1 MKLFDNIGAL
11 ASLPGPLVVAAG
23 VFDGL
28 HPGHQAV
35 LQAAREAADASG
47 GTPVVL
53 TFDPHPSKILRPD
66 QPSRLLTSTAHKL
79 QLIEGFG
86 ISSVL
91 MIRFDAGFAAV
102 TAEAFLR
109 QLAAP
114 ANNLRRICVG
124 AGWKFGHARQGDP
137 DLLRRLG
144 PELGFETTE
153 VEPVRIDGVMV
164 SSTLIR
170 QFVEAGDLPSVRRF
184 LGRNYSILG
193 TVLHGDGLGHQLG
206 FPTANLSAHNE
217 QFPPDGV
224 YAVDVRLES
233 QTVRGVANIGS
244 RPTVKSAGE
253 RLLEVHLL
261 DYSDNLYG
269 RNIEAEF
276 LHFLRPEKK
285 FPSLD
290 ALREQIALDAALAE
304 SLFK

>member
-66 QPSRLLTSTAHKL
+66 QPSQLLTSTSHKL
-79 QLIEGFG
+79 QLIKGFG

-91 MIRFDAGFAAV
+91 MINFDAGFAAV

-109 QLAAP
+109 RLAAP

-261 DYSDNLYG
+261 DYSGNLYG

-276 LHFLRPEKK
+276 LRFLRPEKK

-304 SLFK
+304 SLFR